1 MDTITKSRIK
11 KMSPQLLVSDLD
23 SSIEFYTEKLGFD
36 VDFRHEDFYS
46 GVIKEGYSIHFKL
59 GNPSRDE
66 RQNKRDNED
75 LDIVFSVQGIEDL
88 YEEYSARSVE
98 FTQPLRDMAYGKEFY
113 VVDPDGYLLG
123 FLEEV

>member
-1 MDTITKSRIK
+1 MDTIAKSRIK

-23 SSIEFYTEKLGFD
+23 SSMEFYTEKLGFD
-36 VDFRHEDFYS
+36 VDFRYEDFYS
-46 GVIKEGYSIHFKL
+46 GIIKEGCSIHLKL
-59 GNPSRDE
+59 GNPVREE

>member
-1 MDTITKSRIK
+1 
-11 KMSPQLLVSDLD
+11 MSPQLLVSDLD
-23 SSIEFYTEKLGFD
+23 SSMEFYTEKLGFD

-46 GVIKEGYSIHFKL
+46 GVIKEGYSIHLKL
-59 GNPSRDE
+59 GNPLRNE

-113 VVDPDGYLLG
+113 VADPDGYILG

>member
-1 MDTITKSRIK
+1 
-11 KMSPQLLVSDLD
+11 MSPQLLVSDLD
-23 SSIEFYTEKLGFD
+23 SSMEFYTEKLGFD
-36 VDFRHEDFYS
+36 VDFRYEDFYS
-46 GVIKEGYSIHFKL
+46 GIIKEGCSIHLKL
-59 GNPSRDE
+59 GNPVRGE

-113 VVDPDGYLLG
+113 VADPDGYILG

>member
-1 MDTITKSRIK
+1 MDTIAKSRIK

-23 SSIEFYTEKLGFD
+23 SSMEFYTEKLGFD
-36 VDFRHEDFYS
+36 VDFRYENFYS
-46 GVIKEGYSIHFKL
+46 GIIKEGCSIHLKL
-59 GNPSRDE
+59 GNPVREE

-113 VVDPDGYLLG
+113 VADPDGYILG